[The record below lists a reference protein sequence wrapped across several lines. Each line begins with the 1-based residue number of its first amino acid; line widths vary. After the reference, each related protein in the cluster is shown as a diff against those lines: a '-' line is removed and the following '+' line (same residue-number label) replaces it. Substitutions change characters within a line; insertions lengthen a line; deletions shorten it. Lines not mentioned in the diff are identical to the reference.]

1 MEQIS
6 KWCGKVYQSSGY
18 NCCSLTVVKYSD
30 ITNLIIPFFEKYPVL
45 GVKQKDFSDWCK
57 VAKLMK
63 EGSHL
68 TEEGLKLIQSLKKGS
83 VNESRTKFRIIINRK
98 INLIAMP
105 GEEAWKGSAV
115 RRLKGYVSWV

>member
-30 ITNLIIPFFEKYPVL
+30 ITNLIIPFFLNYHVL

-57 VAKLMK
+57 VANLMK

-68 TEEGLKLIQSLKKGS
+68 TDEGFKLIK
-83 VNESRTKFRIIINRK
+83 N
-98 INLIAMP
+98 P
-105 GEEAWKGSAV
+105 
-115 RRLKGYVSWV
+115 